1 MEMTNR
7 KVWLTPKGQK
17 KVGSNH
23 INTTYQKIVTQSPYI
38 VVTSSDTGKTHIL
51 DQDDIARIED

>member
-1 MEMTNR
+1 MTNK
-7 KVWLTPKGQK
+7 KVWLTPKGRK
-17 KVGSNH
+17 KVGSNY
-23 INTTYQKIVTQSPYI
+23 INTTNQMIVAKSPYI